1 MRLPVAVGG
10 FDGDGWPGVGFDG
23 GVDDSG
29 ALVDV
34 DAVAFGVVEQHLVEG
49 WSPDLVGVGVG
60 GVGLGE
66 VPGPGFGVAAP
77 DHGGAVLGGEA
88 GGFNLAD
95 DAEGFENGDGGGEEG
110 FADVFSGEDF
120 SLEEDDLEA
129 LSGEEG
135 GGGGAS
141 GASADDDDP
150 LGHGESLL
158 SVRSHRT
165 GRATTRVAPT
175 DLQVGFRDTQKARSG
190 ERAFWLVAPG
200 AGISRRTLGRR
211 SGCRPRRLP

>member
-1 MRLPVAVGG
+1 MRLPVAVGR
-10 FDGDGWPGVGFDG
+10 FDGDGWLVVGFDG

-34 DAVAFGVVEQHLVEG
+34 DAVTFGVVEQHLVEG

-66 VPGPGFGVAAP
+66 VPGPGLGVAAP

-88 GGFNLAD
+88 GGFNLVD
-95 DAEGFENGDGGGEEG
+95 DPEGFEDGDGGGEEG

-120 SLEEDDLEA
+120 SLEEGDLEA

-141 GASADDDDP
+141 GASANDDDP

-158 SVRSHRT
+158 SVRSHGT

-175 DLQVGFRDTQKARSG
+175 DLQVGFRDTQKARAG
-190 ERAFWLVAPG
+190 ARAFWLVAPG
-200 AGISRRTLGRR
+200 AGVSRRTLGRR